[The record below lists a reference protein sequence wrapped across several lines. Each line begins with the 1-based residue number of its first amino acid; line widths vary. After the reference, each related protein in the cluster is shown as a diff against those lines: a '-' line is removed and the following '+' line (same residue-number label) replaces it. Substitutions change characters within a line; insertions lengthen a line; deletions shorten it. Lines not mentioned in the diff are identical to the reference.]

1 VVEVLRVLDGAGIDP
16 AGLSVREP
24 SLDDVF
30 LSLTGHRASG
40 DASDPVEHDAGELAR
55 GAA

>member
-1 VVEVLRVLDGAGIDP
+1 V
-16 AGLSVREP
+16 GLAVREP

-30 LSLTGHRASG
+30 LSLTGHRTG
-40 DASDPVEHDAGELAR
+40 TDDRPDDADSRQR